1 LKPDDDERVEVP
13 EFHVSYKPQKISPK
27 FQNSVRMLLHK
38 KIRESYMHPQ
48 FNTDVMKPLRV
59 SPPRMFPFFAS
70 RSTFEVELSSDQT
83 QPGTF
88 LIKLRRCCLESFFL
102 AFEGSILQCA

>member
-1 LKPDDDERVEVP
+1 VDVSKSYLSYRPRKLAYFWDLGHVKASSMLDLSAQAGLLKPDDDERVEVP

-59 SPPRMFPFFAS
+59 SRPRPLLPVS
-70 RSTFEVELSSDQT
+70 PQV
-83 QPGTF
+83 
-88 LIKLRRCCLESFFL
+88 
-102 AFEGSILQCA
+102 